1 MLWELCAHILHFL
14 MLKQYLPG
22 AYAFIKKKKKRNN
35 KPTKN
40 PKRAG
45 GAMGDNFFH
54 RANTAQVGSVLTAV
68 GKTVEYILNFDNVLH
83 P

>member
-1 MLWELCAHILHFL
+1 MPLL
-14 MLKQYLPG
+14 
-22 AYAFIKKKKKRNN
+22 KKKTKLKN
-35 KPTKN
+35 KPTKK
-40 PKRAG
+40 PQKRVG

-54 RANTAQVGSVLTAV
+54 RANTAQVGSVLIAV